1 MKPSVFCGVATALIT
16 PFKND
21 KSVDYKAYRK
31 LVRKQVENGADAL
44 VAFGTT
50 GEGSTLSVSEKLSL
64 LEVALSEANGKL
76 PVIAAT
82 GSNDYYKALSL
93 SKAAAKMGASALLV
107 VTPYY
112 NKTSDNGLIRH
123 FFNIADSVS
132 APVVI
137 YDVPPRTGMKISAE
151 VYKKL
156 SLHEN
161 IVASK
166 KADGDIGALM
176 EAQTAV
182 EEGFSFYCGC
192 DELFLPFLSCGAK
205 GCVSVLSNVF
215 LNETKRIYE
224 LYSRGDNDGALAAQT
239 SVYGL
244 IRALFKETNPIPVKY
259 LASRTGIAK
268 NVLRPPLCKIS
279 LKARRAL
286 DKEID
291 RFFKGDEV

>member
-1 MKPSVFCGVATALIT
+1 MKRSVFCGVATALIT

-21 KSVDYKAYRK
+21 ASVDYKAYRK
-31 LVRKQVENGADAL
+31 LVKEQVDGGADAL
-44 VAFGTT
+44 VTFGTT

-64 LEVALSEANGKL
+64 LEVALGEADGKV
-76 PVIAAT
+76 PVIAAS

-123 FFNIADSVS
+123 FFNIADAVS
-132 APVVI
+132 APVII
-137 YDVPPRTGMKISAE
+137 YDVPPRTGVKISAE
-151 VYKKL
+151 TYKKL
-156 SLHEN
+156 ALHEN
-161 IVASK
+161 IAGSK

-176 EAQTAV
+176 EAQAATG
-182 EEGFSFYCGC
+182 EELSFYCGC

-205 GCVSVLSNVF
+205 GCVSVLSNVY
-215 LNETKRIYE
+215 LKQTKRIYE
-224 LYSRGDNDGALAAQT
+224 LYKAGDNGGAYNAQI

-244 IRALFKETNPIPVKY
+244 IRALFAETNPIPVKY
-259 LASRTGIAK
+259 LAKKCGIAK
-268 NVLRPPLCKIS
+268 NVLRPPLCKLS
-279 LKARRAL
+279 YKARRLL

-291 RFFKGDEV
+291 LFTGGEKV